1 MITPISMKKNKPP
14 SHTFEL
20 FNDERKTSDLP
31 GRKPLGKLPWP
42 SIDMK

>member
-1 MITPISMKKNKPP
+1 MITPISMKKNKLP

-20 FNDERKTSDLP
+20 FKDERKTRDLP
-31 GRKPLGKLPWP
+31 GRKPLGKLLWL